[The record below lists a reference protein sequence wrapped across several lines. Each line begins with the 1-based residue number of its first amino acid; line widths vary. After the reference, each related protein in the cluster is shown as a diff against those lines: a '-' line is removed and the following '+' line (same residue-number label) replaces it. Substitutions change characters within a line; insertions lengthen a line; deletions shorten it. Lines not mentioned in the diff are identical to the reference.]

1 MAGIYIGQ
9 PWSTDPTK
17 LSLREFTG
25 TPEDYAALAH
35 IRNETMR
42 AVSLPQ
48 DFQEMSAHDMVRFY
62 NRGDFTPVGNAWL
75 MFSGEEPVAAGVLY
89 PPALFHDRPP
99 GNFDMYVVPSL
110 WRHGLGSRLL
120 AHLEQ
125 AAQARS
131 YPVLE
136 TTVAREDERS
146 TRFLLNR
153 GFQVVGQSVR
163 LIRPHMRNLPQ
174 PDLPQGYAIRSLAD
188 LKAPP
193 ELYRDTAN
201 RLGAYDPN
209 YSLITPEDMAALVE
223 SGGWEPEGVLFLLD
237 PFERIVGVIRAST
250 DAGTGSGT
258 GTGASAGTGEGSRD
272 DASGRSGYLHE
283 IRLEPA
289 SRGRGLGM
297 VMLAEALRYLAG
309 AGVNRVQVDAT
320 AENTPAYHLA
330 LKAGF
335 TPVRHWLHFLKRL
348 GDHTR
353 QSAGGQSLTTDH

>member
-9 PWSTDPTK
+9 PWGTDPTK

-25 TPEDYAALAH
+25 TAEDYAALAH

-48 DFQEMSAHDMVRFY
+48 DFQEMTVQDMVRFY
-62 NRGDFTPVGNAWL
+62 NRGGFTPVGNAWL
-75 MFSGEEPVAAGVLY
+75 MFSGQEPVAAGVLY
-89 PPALFHDRPP
+89 PPALFQDRPP
-99 GNFDMYVVPSL
+99 GNFDMYVVPAL
-110 WRHGLGSRLL
+110 WQHGLGSRLL

-125 AAQARS
+125 AARARG

-163 LIRPHMRNLPQ
+163 LIRPHMRDLPR

-193 ELYRDTAN
+193 ELYRDTTN
-201 RLGAYDPN
+201 RLGAYDPS
-209 YSLITPEDMAALVE
+209 YSLITPEDMHSLVE
-223 SGGWEPEGVLFLLD
+223 SGGWEPDGVLFLFD

-250 DAGTGSGT
+250 GT
-258 GTGASAGTGEGSRD
+258 GTVASTGEGSRD
-272 DASGRSGYLHE
+272 DATGMSGYLHE
-283 IRLEPA
+283 VRLEPA

-309 AGVNRVQVDAT
+309 AGVDRVQVDT
-320 AENTPAYHLA
+320 PGENTPAYHLA

-353 QSAGGQSLTTDH
+353 QGAGGQSLTTNH